1 MTEDYAMKRSVLIV
15 ATAILLV
22 THAANL
28 QIPLYGTYAKAA
40 GFGSGIS
47 AIAFSTYVAGLL
59 PTLILLG
66 GASERIGRKTVILA
80 SLLFACVATFLMIA
94 QPNIYTLF
102 VTRVLQGIGVGLIT
116 GTGTAYLSTLM
127 PKNSAKVAAYV
138 SLTTSLGFSSGALF
152 TNVALSF
159 GDTLVPFSYWVV
171 FILILGCI
179 GLTVSVPEQA
189 TTPGSLIRLPS
200 FPPGTIWAGLAIAL
214 AWSLA
219 GIVGVILPAQLANYG
234 LPNWSGP
241 MLFIIVVAGVLFQP
255 VARRMDARRSLQ
267 LGAVLLVLGYA
278 IFTCGAWFSVLG
290 LVLAGVAIAGTACY
304 GFTYLGGL
312 AEVVRLGSNQAARAT
327 SGYFV
332 CAYLGYGIPVILIGF
347 FSERFGI
354 VNTLIGFG
362 GILLVS
368 NLLLIAI
375 YQRLKQ
381 DKQ

>member
-1 MTEDYAMKRSVLIV
+1 MKRPVLIV
-15 ATAILLV
+15 AIAIFLI

-28 QIPLYGTYAKAA
+28 QIPLYGTYAKMA

-80 SLLFACVATFLMIA
+80 SLLLACIATFLTIA
-94 QPNIYTLF
+94 QPTIYTLF
-102 VTRVLQGIGVGLIT
+102 VTRVLQGMGVGLIT
-116 GTGTAYLSTLM
+116 GTGTAYLSALM
-127 PKNSAKVAAYV
+127 PQNAKRVAAYV

-152 TNVALSF
+152 TNAVLLYSNS
-159 GDTLVPFSYWVV
+159 LVPISYWVV

-179 GLTVSVPEQA
+179 GLAISIPEQPK
-189 TTPGSLIRLPS
+189 TSGSFIRLLN
-200 FPPGTIWAGLAIAL
+200 FPPRAVWAGLAIAL

-219 GIVGVILPAQLANYG
+219 GIVGVILPTQLAQYG

-241 MLFIIVVAGVLFQP
+241 MLFIIVIAGVLFQP
-255 VARRMDARRSLQ
+255 VARRLEARRSLQ
-267 LGAVLLVLGYA
+267 IGAVLLVLGYFT
-278 IFTCGAWFSVLG
+278 FTCGAWLG
-290 LVLAGVAIAGTACY
+290 QLSLVLAGVAIAGTACY

-312 AEVVRLGSNQAARAT
+312 AEVVKLGGTQAARVT

-332 CAYLGYGIPVILIGF
+332 CAYLGYGIPVILLGF
-347 FSERFGI
+347 LSERFGV

-362 GILLVS
+362 AILLLS
-368 NLLLIAI
+368 NAFLIAV
-375 YQRLKQ
+375 YQKLKRE
-381 DKQ
+381 KR

>member
-1 MTEDYAMKRSVLIV
+1 MKRPVLIV
-15 ATAILLV
+15 AIAIFLI

-28 QIPLYGTYAKAA
+28 QIPLYSAYAKIA

-59 PTLILLG
+59 PTLIVLG

-80 SLLFACVATFLMIA
+80 SLLFACIATFLMIV

-116 GTGTAYLSTLM
+116 GTGTAYLSHLA
-127 PKNSAKVAAYV
+127 PQNSAKVAAYV
-138 SLTTSLGFSSGALF
+138 SLTTAMGFSSGALF
-152 TNVALSF
+152 TNVVLSF
-159 GDTLVPFSYWVV
+159 GNTLVPFSYWVV

-179 GLTVSVPEQA
+179 GLAIGIPEQA
-189 TTPGSLIRLPS
+189 TTPGNLLRLPS

-219 GIVGVILPAQLANYG
+219 GIVGVILPAQLTHYG

-255 VARRMDARRSLQ
+255 VARRMESQRSLQ
-267 LGAVLLVLGYA
+267 LGAVLLVLGYV
-278 IFTCGAWFSVLG
+278 IFTVGAWLG
-290 LVLAGVAIAGTACY
+290 ALSLVLAGVAIAGTACY

-312 AEVVRLGSNQAARAT
+312 AEVVKLGGTQTARVT

-332 CAYLGYGIPVILIGF
+332 CAYLGYGVPVILIGF

-362 GILLVS
+362 AILLIS
-368 NLLLIAI
+368 NGVLIAA
-375 YQRLKQ
+375 YQRLKRDQ
-381 DKQ
+381 LITPN

>member
-1 MTEDYAMKRSVLIV
+1 MKRSVLIL
-15 ATAILLV
+15 ATAIFLT

-28 QIPLYGTYAKAA
+28 QIPLYGTYAKIA
-40 GFGSGIS
+40 GFGSDIS

-59 PTLILLG
+59 PTLIVLG
-66 GASERIGRKTVILA
+66 GASEQIGRKTVILT

-102 VTRVLQGIGVGLIT
+102 VTRVLQGISVGLIT
-116 GTGTAYLSTLM
+116 GTGTAYLSNLM
-127 PKNSAKVAAYV
+127 PHPAKVAAYV
-138 SLTTSLGFSSGALF
+138 SLTTSMGFSSGALF
-152 TNVALSF
+152 TNVVLSL
-159 GDTLVPFSYWVV
+159 GNTLVPFSYWVV

-179 GLTVSVPEQA
+179 GFAISIPEQV

-200 FPPGTIWAGLAIAL
+200 FPPMAIWAGLAIAL

-219 GIVGVILPAQLANYG
+219 GIVGVILPAQLAQYG

-255 VARRMDARRSLQ
+255 VARHMDARRSLQ
-267 LGAVLLVLGYA
+267 IGAVLLVLGYA
-278 IFTCGAWFSVLG
+278 IFTCGAWLGALG
-290 LVLAGVAIAGTACY
+290 LVLTGVAIAGTACY
-304 GFTYLGGL
+304 GFTYLGGV
-312 AEVVRLGSNQAARAT
+312 AEVVKLGKTQTARVT

-332 CAYLGYGIPVILIGF
+332 CAYLGYGIPVILVGF

-362 GILLVS
+362 SILLMS
-368 NLLLIAI
+368 NALLVAV

-381 DKQ
+381 DKLTAPK